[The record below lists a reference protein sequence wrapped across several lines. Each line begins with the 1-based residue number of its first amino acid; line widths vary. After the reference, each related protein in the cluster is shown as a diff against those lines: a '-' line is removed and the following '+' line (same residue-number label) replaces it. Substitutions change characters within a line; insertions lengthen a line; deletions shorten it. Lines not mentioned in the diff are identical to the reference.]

1 MTQAARRIGRLLAA
15 AMALWLAAGC
25 AGLNTLNTE
34 VSSFGDW
41 PPARKAGSYA
51 FERLPSQQAR
61 PQVQEA
67 LETAARDALAAAGFT
82 PAAAG
87 TEPEVL
93 VQLGARSTRQEVS
106 PWSDPL
112 WWNGGFA
119 PWRYRPW
126 VGPRWSPHWH
136 EEFSRF
142 DREVAVLIRDRASG
156 KPLYEARASS
166 SGSTPFDPAM
176 LRAMF
181 AAALKDFP
189 ATGLNPRPVSVPLG
203 R

>member
-1 MTQAARRIGRLLAA
+1 MRQASQRLLRLFAA
-15 AMALWLAAGC
+15 VMALSLAAGC
-25 AGLNTLNTE
+25 AGLNTLTSE

-61 PQVQEA
+61 PKVQDA
-67 LETAARDALAAAGFT
+67 LEAAARDALAAAGFT
-82 PAAAG
+82 PAAPGA
-87 TEPEVL
+87 EPEFL
-93 VQLGARSTRQEVS
+93 VQLGARATRQEVS
-106 PWSDPL
+106 PWSDPV

-119 PWRYRPW
+119 AWRYRPW
-126 VGPRWSPHWH
+126 VGPRWSPYWH

-142 DREVAVLIRDRASG
+142 DREVAVLVRERASG
-156 KPLYEARASS
+156 KPLYEARASN
-166 SGSTPFDPAM
+166 SGSTSLDAAM

-189 ATGLNPRPVSVPLG
+189 ATGLNPRSVSVPLG
-203 R
+203 G